1 MARVS
6 ATESLRTMEKDYL
19 PTESQM
25 ALMCLDYLR
34 DLRRAY
40 KDPQDML
47 NAEGLHAD
55 WLTLAIYALSRSFSM
70 QGPLPSSNKESVN
83 YSQITMPVF
92 NDAWMD
98 SHRVLTDAPPVEQ
111 EEMMNPR
118 GAPPKNLRDLPSL
131 KEMTKQILLSGNS
144 REQRDEGD
152 EKKNSFERY
161 GERDDSFFDSYTLY
175 DYDDAHPSNANR
187 FYLLDGLAGSANGRG
202 PLVLGEVLAA
212 GLSKLKA
219 KPRLVAEDEMVE
231 TPLFDSFVRAVKKK
245 GFFNDPEHATPHRD
259 PQKEEERLVM
269 QKAVYDERMG
279 KVVTKF
285 RSKLATK
292 KEREH
297 GDILATTQLAD
308 YHHSRRMK
316 RVILAKSRPSNEQSA
331 QLSPV
336 APTSPTSIERLDSN
350 NFDAKAEA
358 EAEKLKS
365 SGNAYMQK
373 KQYDSALECYTQ
385 ALRIC
390 PTGPQSHVYFS
401 NRAAA
406 LLSMKKFKEAIIDS
420 ERALSLAPT
429 YGKAHARLGLAHFL
443 LGDYRGAIEA
453 YTVALKYEPD
463 NKSSKSYL
471 EKAAKKLAA
480 MSDLEVPTMGTGLST
495 SYSIVSE
502 WDKSKTTKSRSK
514 IQGSSM
520 GGAEKF
526 KTLGNNQMAIRDYL
540 SAFESYST
548 AIDMDPRGKQ
558 SHVYYSNRAAAL
570 CYLERY
576 EEAVQDSE
584 KAIEMQPK
592 YGKGYARLG
601 LAKYFLE
608 DFEASIEAYETA
620 IEYDP
625 DNASSKAYLAKAKAK
640 FAKEEEKRINVEEEA
655 RRLMKDPDMMHMAKK
670 MLQTG
675 QSFSE
680 LELLE
685 DPEMKKFARKAMAD
699 PVMLMAIK
707 NIQKVDPTSPLNS
720 PR

>member
-1 MARVS
+1 
-6 ATESLRTMEKDYL
+6 
-19 PTESQM
+19 
-25 ALMCLDYLR
+25 
-34 DLRRAY
+34 
-40 KDPQDML
+40 
-47 NAEGLHAD
+47 
-55 WLTLAIYALSRSFSM
+55 
-70 QGPLPSSNKESVN
+70 
-83 YSQITMPVF
+83 
-92 NDAWMD
+92 
-98 SHRVLTDAPPVEQ
+98 
-111 EEMMNPR
+111 
-118 GAPPKNLRDLPSL
+118 
-131 KEMTKQILLSGNS
+131 
-144 REQRDEGD
+144 
-152 EKKNSFERY
+152 
-161 GERDDSFFDSYTLY
+161 
-175 DYDDAHPSNANR
+175 
-187 FYLLDGLAGSANGRG
+187 
-202 PLVLGEVLAA
+202 
-212 GLSKLKA
+212 
-219 KPRLVAEDEMVE
+219 
-231 TPLFDSFVRAVKKK
+231 
-245 GFFNDPEHATPHRD
+245 
-259 PQKEEERLVM
+259 
-269 QKAVYDERMG
+269 MG
-279 KVVTKF
+279 KVVAKF
-285 RSKLATK
+285 RNKLATK

-297 GDILATTQLAD
+297 GDILATTQVAD
-308 YHHSRRMK
+308 YHHSRRMR
-316 RVILAKSRPSNEQSA
+316 RVILAKSRPSAETSRPM
-331 QLSPV
+331 SPV
-336 APTSPTSIERLDSN
+336 AKSSPTSIGQADSRILDARAEEEAERL
-350 NFDAKAEA
+350 
-358 EAEKLKS
+358 KS
-365 SGNAYMQK
+365 TGNAYMQK
-373 KQYDSALECYTQ
+373 KQYDAALQCYSE

-453 YTVALKYEPD
+453 YTVSLKYEPD

-480 MSDLEVPTMGTGLST
+480 MSDLEVPTMGTGLGM
-495 SYSIVSE
+495 SYSVVSE
-502 WDKSKTTKSRSK
+502 WDKSKATRRSSK
-514 IQGSSM
+514 TSGSSL
-520 GGAEKF
+520 GGAEKY
-526 KTLGNNQMAIRDYL
+526 KTLGNNQMANRDYL

-548 AIDMDPRGKQ
+548 AIEMAPSGAQ

-576 EEAVQDSE
+576 EEAVEDSE
-584 KAIEMQPK
+584 KAIQMQPK

-625 DNASSKAYLAKAKAK
+625 ENASSKAYLKKAKAK
-640 FAKEEEKRINVEEEA
+640 LAKEEEQRIDVEVEA
-655 RRLMKDPDMMHMAKK
+655 RRLMKDPDMMHMARK

-707 NIQKVDPTSPLNS
+707 NIQKVDANSPLNS